1 MGTRRGLNRSIRRDR
16 SVWRSRFMLMSVL
29 AAGLLLFGGATAFAM
44 VDKLWT
50 SGGHD
55 LENTRNQDKT
65 KISAENAADLEVAWI
80 LNVGEDVSATPA
92 VDKDSVYFPDW
103 AGHLYRADRET
114 GEVIWS
120 KSVADYTGISG
131 NFSRTTPALYDGGLI
146 FGDQGGRI
154 GEGARVM
161 SVDADTGNLR
171 WSTSVGNHPS
181 AIVTQSATVSKGV
194 VYVGVSSF
202 EESFAAFPN
211 YPCCSF
217 RGSMLAIDAST
228 GNILWETTMVPTT
241 GASPDYSGNAIWGSN
256 PVIDTKRRAVYVTTG
271 NNYSIPDLV
280 AEPPRVLWRL
290 HQYERGWS
298 PWDDREDIQSS
309 FGRGRCGLFTSG
321 GMPVTGLM
329 AV

>member
-1 MGTRRGLNRSIRRDR
+1 
-16 SVWRSRFMLMSVL
+16 MLMSVL